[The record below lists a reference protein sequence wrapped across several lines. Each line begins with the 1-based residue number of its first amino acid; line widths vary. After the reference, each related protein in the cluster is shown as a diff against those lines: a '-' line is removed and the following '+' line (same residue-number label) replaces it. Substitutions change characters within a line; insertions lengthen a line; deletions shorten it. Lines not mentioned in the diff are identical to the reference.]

1 MAWTSARCRLA
12 PKSRLVTS
20 IHAITTM
27 SDDSDGWIV
36 STGADQK
43 LDQATR
49 TRVRR
54 HVMKGQNTRAS
65 RRAKAAEQDENV
77 AHEWII
83 TTPRKVASEIS
94 LFGFENE
101 LPSYQAELIH
111 KGQPWVS
118 FVMDQHTAKT
128 SKLSRW

>member
-1 MAWTSARCRLA
+1 
-12 PKSRLVTS
+12 
-20 IHAITTM
+20 M

-43 LDQATR
+43 LDRATR

-77 AHEWII
+77 AHEWMI

-94 LFGFENE
+94 PFGFENE

-118 FVMDQHTAKT
+118 FMMDQHTAKT